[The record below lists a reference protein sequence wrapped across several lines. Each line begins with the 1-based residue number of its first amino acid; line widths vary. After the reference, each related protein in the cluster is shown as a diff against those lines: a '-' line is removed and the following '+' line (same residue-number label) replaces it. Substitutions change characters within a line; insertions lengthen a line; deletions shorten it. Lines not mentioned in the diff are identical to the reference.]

1 MRKMP
6 QMRRN
11 STGQVEGDH
20 LEGITERT
28 EYEEEQQT
36 VDKIRRSMA
45 KIRSRQRATGSR
57 HGHQHQWVP
66 ETHNQGTW
74 DTVNLSAILI
84 TLSTIGNVLFNQ
96 RGF

>member
-1 MRKMP
+1 MP

-36 VDKIRRSMA
+36 DRWTCSAPKDFQCLRGA
-45 KIRSRQRATGSR
+45 RAE
-57 HGHQHQWVP
+57 HIF
-66 ETHNQGTW
+66 
-74 DTVNLSAILI
+74 D
-84 TLSTIGNVLFNQ
+84 LSTTVRLECSNGRCNQ
-96 RGF
+96 SK